1 MKTKV
6 TITLERE
13 LVPRAKRF
21 AAARGTSLSAVI
33 ESALRRLTAS
43 EDPRFSAKWRGRF
56 RPADR
61 RGDTRYKELAEK
73 YLK

>member
-6 TITLERE
+6 TITLERD

-21 AAARGTSLSAVI
+21 AASRGTSLSAVI

-43 EDPRFSAKWRGRF
+43 EDPRFSAKWRGKF

-61 RGDTRYKELAEK
+61 RSDTRYKELAEK